1 LSIRDSEKLRI
12 AGAAV
17 LTVAGAYMLAVASLG
32 ALARHV
38 ESTQDVYPY
47 KNEDWLRHLLPTLYA
62 DHGEPRLLIT
72 GPSTARENL
81 VIEVF
86 ADSFPDHEVV
96 QGGLSL
102 GTLSDVL
109 LSLDHLRLV
118 YGPESLPEVLVLGIS
133 TRFIADIPAERPFE
147 MGLARYSPHYR
158 VERGGTAGPRLV
170 QKSPLEGLVAR
181 LRFLIYKQAPRYQV
195 ALSVLARP
203 LIPSALS
210 EASSARD
217 APGPPLGSRIRRLIF
232 GQDVSETGMDGL
244 IADLIS
250 PYKYRTMAPW
260 TREELVAW
268 LDAPD
273 TWWKDVHAWDPD
285 EDRRAV
291 VGRLERLL
299 DVIRSNKIELYVVN
313 LPEREVSRRR
323 YDERSYS
330 RYLELVRTALGDTP
344 FLDLRDALPDDEF
357 YDLEHATLEGSL
369 RITNEAIAF
378 LREASE
384 QNRAPAGAE
393 LSARSSE
400 PSAPEPDP
408 TRP

>member
-17 LTVAGAYMLAVASLG
+17 LAVVGTYVLAVASLG

-47 KNEDWLRHLLPTLYA
+47 KNEDWLRYLLPTLYA
-62 DHGEPRLLIT
+62 DQGKPRLLIT

-81 VIEVF
+81 VVEVF

-96 QGGLSL
+96 QGGLSV

-109 LSLDHLRLV
+109 LSLDYLRLV

-133 TRFIADIPAERPFE
+133 TRFIADIPVERPFE
-147 MGLARYSPHYR
+147 IGLDRYSPHYR
-158 VERGGTAGPRLV
+158 VEGAGTAGPRLV
-170 QKSPLEGLVAR
+170 EKSPLEGLVGR
-181 LRFLIYKQAPRYQV
+181 FRFLIHKQAPRYQV
-195 ALSVLARP
+195 AVSALARP

-217 APGPPLGSRIRRLIF
+217 APGQPLGSRIRQLVF
-232 GQDVSETGMDGL
+232 GRDVSETGLDGL

-250 PYKYRTMAPW
+250 PYKYRKMAPW

-268 LDAPD
+268 LDYPD

-299 DVIRSNKIELYVVN
+299 DVVRSHQIELYVVN

-330 RYLELVRTALGDTP
+330 RYLELVRTTLGDTA

-357 YDLEHATLEGSL
+357 HDLEHATLEGSL
-369 RITNEAIAF
+369 RVTNDAIAF
-378 LREASE
+378 VRGARREQGTGRGGALRPPL
-384 QNRAPAGAE
+384 RAERAGA
-393 LSARSSE
+393 
-400 PSAPEPDP
+400 
-408 TRP
+408 RPNRP